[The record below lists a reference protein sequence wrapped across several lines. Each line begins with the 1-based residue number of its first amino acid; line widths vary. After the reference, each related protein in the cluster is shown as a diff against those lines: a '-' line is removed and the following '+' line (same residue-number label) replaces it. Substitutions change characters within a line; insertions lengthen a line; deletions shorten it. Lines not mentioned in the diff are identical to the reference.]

1 MSRVVFFAAAAL
13 FAGGAVAGSAQAL
26 PDTNP
31 YHGSSATF
39 GNYRPLIEHKQKPPT
54 SKTVKGMVTDDS
66 GKPVSGALVTLTD
79 KGTKEHQ
86 QFFTKKDGH
95 YQFEGLSFN
104 KDYQV
109 QASYKGRQS
118 SLKTISQYDHT
129 ASQVRMLDIPSPA
142 VASKAKPSPTT
153 AARADTKK

>member
-1 MSRVVFFAAAAL
+1 MSRVVFFVAAAL
-13 FAGGAVAGSAQAL
+13 CAGAVVASAQAL

-31 YHGSSATF
+31 YDGSSATF
-39 GNYRPLIEHKQKPPT
+39 GNYRPLMNHKEKPPT
-54 SKTVKGMVTDDS
+54 SKTLKGIVTGDS
-66 GKPVSGALVTLTD
+66 GKPLSGALVTLTD
-79 KGTKEHQ
+79 KSTKEHQ

-118 SLKTISQYDHT
+118 GKKNVSQYDHT
-129 ASQVRMLDIPSPA
+129 ASQVRMLDIPSTA
-142 VASKAKPSPTT
+142 AASKAKPGEKTT
-153 AARADTKK
+153 VAADAKK